1 MKNFLIFLVFAL
13 VLICG
18 LVHGKSVADSSSKD
32 ENNNLE
38 DQNCPD
44 GCDTLSERPTLIAA
58 LYGLYGFSDYVN
70 EDQTISGSSKLT
82 ITIAIMIGVLLFILA
97 LILCPRA
104 NNYTMDVRHI
114 VTT

>member
-1 MKNFLIFLVFAL
+1 MKIFLVFAL
-13 VLICG
+13 VLLCG
-18 LVHGKSVADSSSKD
+18 LAHGKSVADSSSKD

-82 ITIAIMIGVLLFILA
+82 ITIAIMIGVGIATRMFVIL
-97 LILCPRA
+97 
-104 NNYTMDVRHI
+104 I
-114 VTT
+114 VKVNVIMIEIVI